1 MTYRD
6 WLGAGARLA
15 YVYNCTTVHCTV
27 VSLECVLNLLTRVL
41 VLDLLVQGE
50 LDQVPP
56 EPQGPRRGDQGG
68 ENPPGD
74 RSVS

>member
-1 MTYRD
+1 MLDLIT
-6 WLGAGARLA
+6 L
-15 YVYNCTTVHCTV
+15 
-27 VSLECVLNLLTRVL
+27 VL
-41 VLDLLVQGE
+41 VLALLVQGE

-74 RSVS
+74 QV